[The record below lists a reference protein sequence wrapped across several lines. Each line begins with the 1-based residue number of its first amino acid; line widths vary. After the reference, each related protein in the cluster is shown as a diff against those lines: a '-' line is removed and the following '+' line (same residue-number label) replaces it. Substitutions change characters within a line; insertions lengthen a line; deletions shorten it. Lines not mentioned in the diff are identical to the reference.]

1 MKHLSWTIAPIVV
14 LAAATAAA
22 QSGVVKG
29 DHVGCLTA
37 KMYDDYAYAKVGGD
51 WQKTDEMI
59 NSLCFGIEGREFT
72 VIESSFFAVQIEVM
86 TADGAVTPWTG
97 KDVIR

>member
-1 MKHLSWTIAPIVV
+1 MKHLLWTIAPIVV
-14 LAAATAAA
+14 LAAAAAAA

-29 DHVGCLTA
+29 DHVGCLNER
-37 KMYDDYAYAKVGGD
+37 MYDDYAYAKVGGD

-72 VIESSFFAVQIEVM
+72 VIKNSFSAVQIEVM
-86 TADGAVTPWTG
+86 TADGAVTLWTG
-97 KDVIR
+97 KDAIR

>member
-1 MKHLSWTIAPIVV
+1 MKHLAWMITPIVV

-29 DHVGCLTA
+29 DHVGCLTGE
-37 KMYDDYAYAKVGGD
+37 MYDDYEYARDSGD

-59 NSLCFGIEGREFT
+59 DSLCFGIEGREFT
-72 VIESSFFAVQIEVM
+72 VIKKSFATVKIEVM
-86 TADGAVTPWTG
+86 TADGAVTLWTG
-97 KDVIR
+97 KDAIY